1 MKSFLEA
8 LRSNML
14 AQAVTSIA
22 LGIFLAFWPGV
33 TILTVVYLLALYL
46 AVSGVASLVAYFR
59 SSGARYRSAGVL
71 ANAILLLVLALLVFL
86 FPEAVGGFFSFILG
100 ILLTIG
106 GIVNAV
112 RSVELR
118 AYQGSSTWVV
128 TLILSAIIAIGGLV
142 IIVNPF
148 ATTAM
153 FVLVLGVLLIVKGV
167 ADLVIERRLARM
179 MKEAR

>member
-118 AYQGSSTWVV
+118 AYQGSTWVV

>member
-1 MKSFLEA
+1 MKSFLDA

-14 AQAVTSIA
+14 AQAITSIA
-22 LGIFLAFWPGV
+22 LGIFLAFWPGITV
-33 TILTVVYLLALYL
+33 ITVVYLLALYL
-46 AVSGVASLVAYFR
+46 AVSGIASLVAYFR

-71 ANAILLLVLALLVFL
+71 ANAVLLLVLALLVFL
-86 FPEAVGGFFSFILG
+86 FPEAVGGFFSLILG

-118 AYQGSSTWVV
+118 AYRGSTWVV
-128 TLILSAIIAIGGLV
+128 TLILSAVIAIGGLV

-148 ATTAM
+148 ATTAA

-179 MKEAR
+179 MKDVR

>member
-1 MKSFLEA
+1 MKSFLEV

-86 FPEAVGGFFSFILG
+86 FPEAVGGFFSFSLG

-118 AYQGSSTWVV
+118 AYQGSTWVV

>member
-86 FPEAVGGFFSFILG
+86 FPEAVGGFFSLILG

-118 AYQGSSTWVV
+118 AYQGSTWVV

>member
-1 MKSFLEA
+1 MKSFLDA

-14 AQAVTSIA
+14 AQAITSIA
-22 LGIFLAFWPGV
+22 LGILLAFWPGITV
-33 TILTVVYLLALYL
+33 ITVVYLLALYL
-46 AVSGVASLVAYFR
+46 AVSGIASLVAYFR
-59 SSGARYRSAGVL
+59 SSGSRYRSGGVL
-71 ANAILLLVLALLVFL
+71 VNAIFLLVLALLVFL
-86 FPEAVGGFFSFILG
+86 FPEAVGGFFSLILG

-118 AYQGSSTWVV
+118 AYQGSTWVV

>member
-46 AVSGVASLVAYFR
+46 AVSGIASLVAYFR

-71 ANAILLLVLALLVFL
+71 ANAVVLLVLALLVFL
-86 FPEAVGGFFSFILG
+86 FPKAVGGFFSFILG

-118 AYQGSSTWVV
+118 AYQGSTWVV
-128 TLILSAIIAIGGLV
+128 TLILSAVIAIGGLV

-153 FVLVLGVLLIVKGV
+153 FVLVLGVLLIVKGI

-179 MKEAR
+179 MKDAR

>member
-46 AVSGVASLVAYFR
+46 AVSGIASLVAYFR

-71 ANAILLLVLALLVFL
+71 ANAVVLLVLALLVFL

-118 AYQGSSTWVV
+118 AYQGSTWVV
-128 TLILSAIIAIGGLV
+128 TLILSAVIAIGGLV

-179 MKEAR
+179 MKDAR

>member
-1 MKSFLEA
+1 MKSLLEA
-8 LRSNML
+8 VRSNML

-22 LGIFLAFWPGV
+22 LGLFLAFWPGITV
-33 TILTVVYLLALYL
+33 LTIVYLLALYL
-46 AVSGVASLVAYFR
+46 AVSGIASLVAYFR
-59 SSGARYRSAGVL
+59 SSGARYRSGGVL
-71 ANAILLLVLALLVFL
+71 VNAVFLLVLALLVFL
-86 FPEAVGGFFSFILG
+86 FPEAVGGFFSLILG

-118 AYQGSSTWVV
+118 TYQGSTWIVALVV
-128 TLILSAIIAIGGLV
+128 SVVVAIGGLV

-167 ADLVIERRLARM
+167 ADLVIERRFARM
-179 MKEAR
+179 IKDQR

>member
-71 ANAILLLVLALLVFL
+71 ANTILLFVLALLVFL

-118 AYQGSSTWVV
+118 AYQGSTWVV

>member
-71 ANAILLLVLALLVFL
+71 ANAILLFVLALLVFL

-118 AYQGSSTWVV
+118 AYQGSTWVV

>member
-71 ANAILLLVLALLVFL
+71 ANAVVLLVLALLVFL

-118 AYQGSSTWVV
+118 AYQGSTWIV
-128 TLILSAIIAIGGLV
+128 TLILSAVIAIGGLV

-153 FVLVLGVLLIVKGV
+153 FVLVLGVLLIVKGI

-179 MKEAR
+179 MKDAR

>member
-118 AYQGSSTWVV
+118 AYQGSTWVV
-128 TLILSAIIAIGGLV
+128 TLILSAVIAIGGLV

-148 ATTAM
+148 ATTAL

>member
-46 AVSGVASLVAYFR
+46 AVSGIASLVAYFR

-118 AYQGSSTWVV
+118 AYQGSTWVV
-128 TLILSAIIAIGGLV
+128 SLILSAIIAIGGLV

>member
-1 MKSFLEA
+1 MKLFLEA

-118 AYQGSSTWVV
+118 AYQGSTWVV

>member
-46 AVSGVASLVAYFR
+46 AVSGIASLVAYFR

-71 ANAILLLVLALLVFL
+71 ANAVVLLVLALLVFL
-86 FPEAVGGFFSFILG
+86 FPEAVGGLFSFILG

-118 AYQGSSTWVV
+118 AYQGSTWIV
-128 TLILSAIIAIGGLV
+128 TLILSAVIAIGGLV

-153 FVLVLGVLLIVKGV
+153 FVLVLGVLLIVKGI

-179 MKEAR
+179 MKDAR

>member
-1 MKSFLEA
+1 MKSLLEA

-22 LGIFLAFWPGV
+22 LGVFLAFWPGV
-33 TILTVVYLLALYL
+33 TVLTVVYLLALYL

-59 SSGARYRSAGVL
+59 SAGARYRSAGVL
-71 ANAILLLVLALLVFL
+71 ANAVLLLVLALLVFL
-86 FPEAVGGFFSFILG
+86 FPEAVGGFFSLILG

-118 AYQGSSTWVV
+118 AYRGSTWIATLVLSVV
-128 TLILSAIIAIGGLV
+128 ITIGGLV

-179 MKEAR
+179 MKEQR

>member
-118 AYQGSSTWVV
+118 VYQGSTWVV

>member
-118 AYQGSSTWVV
+118 AYQGSTWVV
-128 TLILSAIIAIGGLV
+128 TLILSAVIAIGGLV

>member
-1 MKSFLEA
+1 MKSLLEA
-8 LRSNML
+8 VRSNML

-22 LGIFLAFWPGV
+22 LGLFLAFWPGV
-33 TILTVVYLLALYL
+33 TVLTIVYLLALYL

-59 SSGARYRSAGVL
+59 SSGARYRSGGVL
-71 ANAILLLVLALLVFL
+71 VNAVFLLVLALLVFL
-86 FPEAVGGFFSFILG
+86 FPEAVGGFFSLILG

-118 AYQGSSTWVV
+118 AYQGSTWIV
-128 TLILSAIIAIGGLV
+128 TLVVSVVVAIGGLV

-167 ADLVIERRLARM
+167 ADLVIERRFARM
-179 MKEAR
+179 IKDQR

>member
-46 AVSGVASLVAYFR
+46 AVSGIASLVAYFR

-71 ANAILLLVLALLVFL
+71 ANAVVLLVLALLVFL
-86 FPEAVGGFFSFILG
+86 FPEAVGGFFSFVLG

-118 AYQGSSTWVV
+118 AYQGSTWVV
-128 TLILSAIIAIGGLV
+128 TLILSAVIAIGGLV

-179 MKEAR
+179 MKDAR

>member
-1 MKSFLEA
+1 MKSFLEV

-118 AYQGSSTWVV
+118 AYQGSTWVV